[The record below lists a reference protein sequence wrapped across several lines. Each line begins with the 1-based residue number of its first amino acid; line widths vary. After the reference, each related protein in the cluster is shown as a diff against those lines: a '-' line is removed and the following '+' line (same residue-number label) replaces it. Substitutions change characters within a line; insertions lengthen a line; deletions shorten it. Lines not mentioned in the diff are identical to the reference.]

1 MKKENDFCVEKGRK
15 KRWGIPDKF
24 LFEDSRELF
33 VNAKVDDPKEIE
45 LKWEKPNK
53 EGLIEFLVKK
63 KGFSESRVENGL
75 KRLKLKESGGV

>member
-45 LKWEKPNK
+45 VNNIIKILK
-53 EGLIEFLVKK
+53 F
-63 KGFSESRVENGL
+63 
-75 KRLKLKESGGV
+75 

>member
-45 LKWEKPNK
+45 VNLNN
-53 EGLIEFLVKK
+53 IFYIFIRYIYIDFLL
-63 KGFSESRVENGL
+63 N
-75 KRLKLKESGGV
+75 